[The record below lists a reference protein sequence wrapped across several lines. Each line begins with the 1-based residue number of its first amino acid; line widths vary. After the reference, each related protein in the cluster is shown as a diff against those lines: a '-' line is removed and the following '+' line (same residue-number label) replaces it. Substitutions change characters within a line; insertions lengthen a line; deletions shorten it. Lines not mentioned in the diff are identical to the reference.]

1 MRGRLCRSKLY
12 IEPANRNPTY
22 RRFGKPVYGRD
33 LGVEWGHTSVELSQQ
48 RSARKMSD
56 IGTRGAVKTNEK
68 EAELAKSSRREF
80 SSNHV
85 SGASDGDYGH
95 MEVLDKTEISSL
107 LVIAMN
113 GSRIWCCLESETRV
127 FSTTF

>member
-48 RSARKMSD
+48 RSSRKMSD

-68 EAELAKSSRREF
+68 EAELAKS
-80 SSNHV
+80 
-85 SGASDGDYGH
+85 
-95 MEVLDKTEISSL
+95 L
-107 LVIAMN
+107 LAEN
-113 GSRIWCCLESETRV
+113 SPRIT
-127 FSTTF
+127 